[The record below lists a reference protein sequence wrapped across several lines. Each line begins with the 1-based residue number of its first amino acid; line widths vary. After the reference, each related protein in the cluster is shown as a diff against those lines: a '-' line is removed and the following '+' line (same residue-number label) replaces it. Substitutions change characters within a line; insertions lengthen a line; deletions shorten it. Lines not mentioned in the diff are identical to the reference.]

1 VTPHLYY
8 HVVIRSE
15 LAASSFLQAMLSNRL
30 PHLRTFVHTLVVP
43 RIRYTWYHGIALE
56 KDETYQTRFE
66 TEGYYPDGP
75 YNTQIDQ
82 ILGWLNDPTCRQ
94 SWQNLLVHRCFLV
107 NTACQLPQ
115 QLTIV
120 GAGESRW
127 ISLGV
132 SNVRRLRLLDQMLLF
147 SEAHLMPTR
156 FSGLTHLGMVVYME
170 PSAARGIVDILLQS
184 RTLEKLAVV
193 IVPRP
198 SAKSRVAGPGPMANA
213 IYRELLKVD
222 DERLV
227 ILERETSLLWMLR
240 QPDGDP
246 FWQRVD
252 EIADDVKKNGKTR
265 PSSLL

>member
-1 VTPHLYY
+1 M
-8 HVVIRSE
+8 
-15 LAASSFLQAMLSNRL
+15 ASYRI
-30 PHLRTFVHTLVVP
+30 PHLRTFVHTLVIP
-43 RIRYTWYHGIALE
+43 RIRYTWYHGMAVDND
-56 KDETYQTRFE
+56 KTYQAKFE
-66 TEGYYPDGP
+66 TEGYYRDGP
-75 YNTQIDQ
+75 YTTQIDR

-94 SWQNLLVHRCFLV
+94 SWRSLFVHRCFLV

-132 SNVRRLRLLDQMLLF
+132 SNVRRLRLLDQKLLF

-156 FSGLTHLGMVVYME
+156 FSSLTHLGVVVYMD
-170 PSAARGIVDILLQS
+170 PSAVRGIVDILSLLQS
-184 RTLEKLAVV
+184 RTLVKLAVV
-193 IVPRP
+193 IAPRP
-198 SAKSRVAGPGPMANA
+198 SAKSRAAGPGPMANI

-227 ILERETSLLWMLR
+227 ILEQETSLLRILR
-240 QPDGDP
+240 QPEGDP